1 MWIDNALFQRCAER
15 LALSAWVPESSV
27 VVLGSSNKAED
38 ELFEDH
44 CHDDGIEVF
53 RRSGGGGAVV
63 LHPGCVIV
71 SVGAWVE
78 DYFKNPYFFSLLNGA
93 LCDLLA
99 QKWPTLA
106 AVTERG
112 ISDLAIGDRKV
123 AGTSLFRS
131 RHYLLFQASLLV
143 DARVPLLNR
152 YLKHPTREPDYR
164 EGRPHG
170 EFVLGLSD
178 FEQGLTPQTVRD
190 AFAQEGAAHFE
201 RRLVHDLIAPNEQQI
216 PYLLARMNR
225 ERS

>member
-1 MWIDNALFQRCAER
+1 MWIDNALFQRCGER
-15 LALSAWVPESSV
+15 LALSAWVPDSPI

-38 ELFEDH
+38 ELYEHH
-44 CHDDGIEVF
+44 CHADAVPILK
-53 RRSGGGGAVV
+53 RSGGGGAVV

-99 QKWPTLA
+99 EKWPTLR
-106 AVTERG
+106 AVAERG

-143 DARVPLLNR
+143 EAKTPVLHR

-164 EGRPHG
+164 QGRSHAD
-170 EFVLGLSD
+170 FVVGLSE
-178 FEQGLTPQTVRD
+178 FEQGLTSAQVCEAFRQTGERF
-190 AFAQEGAAHFE
+190 FAK
-201 RRLVHDLIAPNEQQI
+201 RLEADLIAPHTQQI
-216 PYLLARMNR
+216 PHLLARMNR
-225 ERS
+225 ERT